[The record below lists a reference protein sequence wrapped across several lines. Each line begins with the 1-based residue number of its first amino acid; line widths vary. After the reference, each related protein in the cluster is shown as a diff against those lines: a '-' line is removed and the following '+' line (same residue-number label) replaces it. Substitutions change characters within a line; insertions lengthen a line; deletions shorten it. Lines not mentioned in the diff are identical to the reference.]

1 MTYLM
6 VSATQPLLF
15 AREVSVAIIALAV
28 FSYSLSFKRRGSITM
43 RKTLLATLGII
54 LILMLAACGGNKVED
69 STAEI
74 YITKAEGIIDLLNE
88 GNYEAVHAMFGDAMK
103 TGLPVEDMGELTP
116 IIEESGS
123 FEEIDKA
130 SVEEDDGLY
139 ITVLVAKY
147 SDKKRVFTITFND
160 KEEVAGLFIK

>member
-1 MTYLM
+1 
-6 VSATQPLLF
+6 
-15 AREVSVAIIALAV
+15 
-28 FSYSLSFKRRGSITM
+28 M
-43 RKTLLATLGII
+43 RKTLVAMLGTI
-54 LILMLAACGGNKVED
+54 LIFMLAACGGNKVED

-88 GNYEAVHAMFGDAMK
+88 GNYEAVHAMFGDGMK

-123 FEEIDKA
+123 FEEIDKD

-160 KEEVAGLFIK
+160 KEEVTGLFIK

>member
-1 MTYLM
+1 
-6 VSATQPLLF
+6 
-15 AREVSVAIIALAV
+15 
-28 FSYSLSFKRRGSITM
+28 M
-43 RKTLLATLGII
+43 RKTLIAMVATI
-54 LILMLAACGGNKVED
+54 LILMLAACGGTKVED

-74 YITKAEGIIDLLNE
+74 YITKAEEVIDLLNA
-88 GNYEAVHAMFGDAMK
+88 GNYEAVHAMFGDGMK
-103 TGLPVEDMGELTP
+103 TGLPVENMGELAL

-147 SDKKRVFTITFND
+147 SDKKRVFTITFNE